1 MPKGVSSAVTDAEF
15 EKLCAEASTFG
26 ERLGVSVVL
35 RMVDMR
41 RSPFTRN
48 GVRIMLR
55 ILRRAPGEEP
65 QEYSATHGY
74 RPDVKNLRGRIRADI
89 ERAADR
95 LHAAR

>member
-1 MPKGVSSAVTDAEF
+1 VTEAEF
-15 EKLCAEASTFG
+15 EKLCAEVNAFG

-41 RSPFTRN
+41 RSPITRS
-48 GVRIMLR
+48 GGRIMLR
-55 ILRRAPGEEP
+55 VLRRTPGEEP
-65 QEYSATHGY
+65 QEYCATHGY
-74 RPDVKNLRGRIRADI
+74 RPDAKNLRGRIRADI